1 MDFGVPYENEWV
13 AAAASLF
20 IVLWGL
26 ALARVPLPHYIR
38 NLFNNTIFKIVFLS
52 LLIVFGFNKS
62 PQVAI
67 VVALIFVLTLQFLRE
82 REVKEN
88 FEYYEQF
95 VDELDNQSE

>member
-13 AAAASLF
+13 AAFVSLF
-20 IVLWGL
+20 IVLWGI

-38 NLFNNTIFKIVFLS
+38 NLFNNTIFRIVFLS
-52 LLIVFGFNKS
+52 LLIIFGFNKS

-67 VVALIFVLTLQFLRE
+67 IVALIFVLTLQFLRE

-95 VDELDNQSE
+95 VDELE